1 MRAKCGPFLL
11 CFLIILECIMLFYN
25 PKLSGGTIERQTSLF
40 TEFLQVFVK
49 ILTYITENNG
59 YAQD

>member
-1 MRAKCGPFLL
+1 
-11 CFLIILECIMLFYN
+11 MLFYN